1 MTQPNDPNTTPTP
14 VGDGQNVITVS
25 FADDRDAYNALTSLK
40 ELDTQRRIGVREA
53 VVVARRDDGQV
64 VPKDSV
70 GSSDLPATAAG
81 GVTGLLVGIIGGPL
95 GMLLGGTY
103 GLFAGSLFDLYDMS
117 EADSALAEI
126 STSVAVGRT
135 ALLAVVDEPNA
146 EVVDA
151 AMSTLGGTVVR
162 RPVAE
167 VQAEIAAAEKAER
180 QAEVEARKELVR
192 GRKERD
198 SAAIQAK
205 LAEIKAKLRRTPSG
219 AADADDVPTATPS
232 GSAS

>member
-1 MTQPNDPNTTPTP
+1 MTQPNTDSNTTPAP

-25 FADDRDAYNALTSLK
+25 FADDRNAYNALTSLE

-53 VVVARRDDGQV
+53 VVVARREDGQV
-64 VPKDSV
+64 VPKDSA
-70 GSSDLPATAAG
+70 GSSDVPATAAG
-81 GVTGLLVGIIGGPL
+81 GLTGLLIGIIGGPL

-103 GLFAGSLFDLYDMS
+103 GLFAGSLFDLYDMT
-117 EADSALAEI
+117 EADSSLAEI

-135 ALLAVVDEPNA
+135 ALLAVVDEANP

-151 AMSTLGGTVVR
+151 AMSALGGNVVR

-180 QAEVEARKELVR
+180 QAKLEARKELVR

-198 SAAIQAK
+198 SAAVQAK
-205 LAEIKAKLRRTPSG
+205 LAEVKAKLRRTP
-219 AADADDVPTATPS
+219 TPS
-232 GSAS
+232 ASAS